1 MFCDDK
7 VCAVVYIPPVP
18 ETPRSKKSKHKGTAF
33 RAGASNEAADRSL
46 HTTGVDAAKAPK
58 KPNASRKAVDV
69 RRAAMI
75 SEMEI
80 EKLNETMGTIFLD
93 PDQKSPRAQDFEE
106 RLTARIVGQE
116 RAVRRMS
123 GLYQI
128 FLAGMSPLN
137 RPIGTMLFLGPTGSG
152 KTRVI
157 EAAAE
162 VLFGDANAIVKIDCA
177 EFQHSHEIAKL
188 IGSPPGYL
196 GHRETSPMLTQEN
209 LDRMHTDDLK
219 VSLVLFD
226 EIEKASDSLWQLLL
240 GILDKATLTLGDNRR
255 VDFSHTMVI
264 MTSNLGARE
273 MSELISGGIGF
284 APGKGN
290 KQINDTEVDQKIY
303 RTAVEAARRKFSPEF
318 MNRIDKVVVFRS
330 LKEHHLRQ
338 ILDLELQAVQ
348 DRIMASA
355 GTKFVFQCSGTAKD
369 MLLREGLDF
378 KYGARHLK
386 RAVERFLVYPLSNLV
401 ATGQVGLGDLVHV
414 DLDELTHKLIFS
426 KRSGGA
432 LVQDTPKDKDEPT
445 SGESFSGGVGLPI
458 PQPAKAARK
467 SQSRGEKAEN

>member
-1 MFCDDK
+1 ML
-7 VCAVVYIPPVP
+7 A
-18 ETPRSKKSKHKGTAF
+18 
-33 RAGASNEAADRSL
+33 
-46 HTTGVDAAKAPK
+46 
-58 KPNASRKAVDV
+58 
-69 RRAAMI
+69 
-75 SEMEI
+75 EMEMTRAM
-80 EKLNETMGTIFLD
+80 NNTGTVFLD

-106 RLTARIVGQE
+106 RLTSRIVGQD

-128 FLAGMSPLN
+128 FLAGMNPPN

-162 VLFGDANAIVKIDCA
+162 VLYGDSNAIVKIDCA

-209 LDRMHTDDLK
+209 LDRMHTDDMK

-255 VDFSHTMVI
+255 VDFSKSMVI

-284 APGKGN
+284 APGKGT
-290 KQINDTEVDQKIY
+290 KTPNDTEVDQKIY

-348 DRIMASA
+348 DRIMQSA
-355 GTKFVFQCSGTAKD
+355 GTKFVFQCSETAKD
-369 MLLREGLDF
+369 MLMKEGLDY

-401 ATGQVGLGDLVHV
+401 ATGQIGLGDLVHV
-414 DLDELTHKLIFS
+414 DVDGIKNKMIFS
-426 KRSGGA
+426 KSSGGA
-432 LVQDTPKDKDEPT
+432 LIHEMTQGPVSEDTTET
-445 SGESFSGGVGLPI
+445 LSGGVGLPI
-458 PQPAKAARK
+458 PQASKAAKKGQGRDK
-467 SQSRGEKAEN
+467 TDS

>member
-1 MFCDDK
+1 MLAEMDM
-7 VCAVVYIPPVP
+7 
-18 ETPRSKKSKHKGTAF
+18 T
-33 RAGASNEAADRSL
+33 RATNN
-46 HTTGVDAAKAPK
+46 P
-58 KPNASRKAVDV
+58 
-69 RRAAMI
+69 
-75 SEMEI
+75 
-80 EKLNETMGTIFLD
+80 GTIFLD

-128 FLAGMSPLN
+128 FLAGMNPPN

-162 VLFGDANAIVKIDCA
+162 VLYGDPNAVVKIDCA

-209 LDRMHTDDLK
+209 LDRMHTDDMK

-255 VDFSHTMVI
+255 VDFSKSMVI

-284 APGKGN
+284 APGKGA
-290 KQINDTEVDQKIY
+290 KSSPNDTEVDQKIY

-348 DRIMASA
+348 DRIMQSA
-355 GTKFVFQCSGTAKD
+355 GTKFVFQCSDTAKD
-369 MLLREGLDF
+369 MLLKEGLDF

-401 ATGQVGLGDLVHV
+401 ATGQIGLGDLVHV
-414 DLDELTHKLIFS
+414 DVDGVRNRLVFS
-426 KRSGGA
+426 KSSGGA
-432 LVQDTPKDKDEPT
+432 LIHEMTQGAPASDDASETL
-445 SGESFSGGVGLPI
+445 SGGVGLPI
-458 PQPAKAARK
+458 PQVSKAAKKGQGR
-467 SQSRGEKAEN
+467 EKTEN

>member
-1 MFCDDK
+1 MLAEMDM
-7 VCAVVYIPPVP
+7 
-18 ETPRSKKSKHKGTAF
+18 T
-33 RAGASNEAADRSL
+33 RA
-46 HTTGVDAAKAPK
+46 TTN
-58 KPNASRKAVDV
+58 NA
-69 RRAAMI
+69 
-75 SEMEI
+75 
-80 EKLNETMGTIFLD
+80 GTIFLD

-128 FLAGMSPLN
+128 FLAGMNPPN

-162 VLFGDANAIVKIDCA
+162 VLYGDSNAVVKIDCA

-209 LDRMHTDDLK
+209 LDRMHTDDMK

-255 VDFSHTMVI
+255 VDFSKAMVI

-284 APGKGN
+284 APGKGS
-290 KQINDTEVDQKIY
+290 KTPNDTEVDQKIY

-338 ILDLELQAVQ
+338 ILDIELQAVQ
-348 DRIMASA
+348 DRIMQSA
-355 GTKFVFQCSGTAKD
+355 GTKFVFQCSDTAKD
-369 MLLREGLDF
+369 MLMKEGLDY

-401 ATGQVGLGDLVHV
+401 ATGQIGLGDLVHV
-414 DLDELTHKLIFS
+414 DVDGVRNKMIFS
-426 KRSGGA
+426 KSSGGA
-432 LVQDTPKDKDEPT
+432 LIHEMTQGATV
-445 SGESFSGGVGLPI
+445 SESSETLSGGVGLPI
-458 PQPAKAARK
+458 PQASKAAK
-467 SQSRGEKAEN
+467 KGQGRGDKTDG

>member
-1 MFCDDK
+1 M
-7 VCAVVYIPPVP
+7 
-18 ETPRSKKSKHKGTAF
+18 KKK
-33 RAGASNEAADRSL
+33 
-46 HTTGVDAAKAPK
+46 
-58 KPNASRKAVDV
+58 
-69 RRAAMI
+69 RAAQQGRRMTNNVGRIAPGQAKKGIAHARSTNMI
-75 SEMEI
+75 AELEM
-80 EKLNETMGTIFLD
+80 EKLNDATGTVFLD

-106 RLTARIVGQE
+106 RLSARIVGQE

-128 FLAGMSPLN
+128 FLAGMNPPN

-162 VLFGDANAIVKIDCA
+162 ALYGDANAIVKIDCA

-219 VSLVLFD
+219 LSLVLFD

-255 VDFSHTMVI
+255 VDFSRAMVI

-284 APGKGN
+284 APGKGA
-290 KQINDTEVDQKIY
+290 KSTHDTDVDQKIY

-338 ILDLELQAVQ
+338 ILDLELAAVQ
-348 DRIMASA
+348 DRIMQSA
-355 GTKFVFQCSGTAKD
+355 GTKFVFQCSETAKD
-369 MLLREGLDF
+369 TLLKEGLDF

-386 RAVERFLVYPLSNLV
+386 RSVERFLVYPLSNLV
-401 ATGQVGLGDLVHV
+401 ATGQIGLGDLVTV
-414 DLDELTHKLIFS
+414 DLDEHSKKLVFS

-432 LVQDTPKDKDEPT
+432 LIQEMPEPK
-445 SGESFSGGVGLPI
+445 L
-458 PQPAKAARK
+458 
-467 SQSRGEKAEN
+467 

>member
-1 MFCDDK
+1 ML
-7 VCAVVYIPPVP
+7 A
-18 ETPRSKKSKHKGTAF
+18 
-33 RAGASNEAADRSL
+33 
-46 HTTGVDAAKAPK
+46 
-58 KPNASRKAVDV
+58 
-69 RRAAMI
+69 
-75 SEMEI
+75 EMEMT
-80 EKLNETMGTIFLD
+80 KATNNPGTIFLD

-106 RLTARIVGQE
+106 RLTDRIVGQE

-128 FLAGMSPLN
+128 FLAGMNPPN

-162 VLFGDANAIVKIDCA
+162 VLYGDSNAVVKIDCA

-209 LDRMHTDDLK
+209 LDRMHTDDMK

-255 VDFSHTMVI
+255 VDFSKSMVI

-284 APGKGN
+284 APGKGT
-290 KQINDTEVDQKIY
+290 KTPNDTEVDQKIY

-348 DRIMASA
+348 DRIMQSA
-355 GTKFVFQCSGTAKD
+355 GTKFVFQCSDTAKD
-369 MLLREGLDF
+369 MLLKEGLDY

-401 ATGQVGLGDLVHV
+401 ATGQIGLGDLVHV
-414 DLDELTHKLIFS
+414 DVDGIRNKLIFS
-426 KRSGGA
+426 KSSGGA
-432 LVQDTPKDKDEPT
+432 LIHEMTEGAPD
-445 SGESFSGGVGLPI
+445 SESSSETLSGGVGLPI
-458 PQPAKAARK
+458 PQASKAAKKGQGRSDK
-467 SQSRGEKAEN
+467 TDS

>member
-1 MFCDDK
+1 ML
-7 VCAVVYIPPVP
+7 A
-18 ETPRSKKSKHKGTAF
+18 
-33 RAGASNEAADRSL
+33 
-46 HTTGVDAAKAPK
+46 
-58 KPNASRKAVDV
+58 
-69 RRAAMI
+69 
-75 SEMEI
+75 EMDMTRTKDME
-80 EKLNETMGTIFLD
+80 NMGTVFLD

-106 RLTARIVGQE
+106 RLSSRIVGQE

-128 FLAGMSPLN
+128 FLAGMNPPN

-162 VLFGDANAIVKIDCA
+162 VLYGDANAVVKIDCA

-209 LDRMHTDDLK
+209 LDRMHTDEMK
-219 VSLVLFD
+219 VSLILFD

-255 VDFSHTMVI
+255 VDFSKAMVI

-284 APGKGN
+284 APGKGS
-290 KQINDTEVDQKIY
+290 KSPNDTEVDQKIY

-348 DRIMASA
+348 DRIMQSA
-355 GTKFVFQCSGTAKD
+355 GTKFVFQCSETAKD
-369 MLLREGLDF
+369 MLMKEGLDF

-401 ATGQVGLGDLVHV
+401 ATGQIGLGDLVHV
-414 DLDELTHKLIFS
+414 DVDGVRNRLVFS
-426 KRSGGA
+426 KSSGGA
-432 LVQDTPKDKDEPT
+432 LIHEMTDKDSPRDD
-445 SGESFSGGVGLPI
+445 SSESLSGGVGLPI
-458 PQPAKAARK
+458 PQATKAAK
-467 SQSRGEKAEN
+467 KGHGRGEKSEN